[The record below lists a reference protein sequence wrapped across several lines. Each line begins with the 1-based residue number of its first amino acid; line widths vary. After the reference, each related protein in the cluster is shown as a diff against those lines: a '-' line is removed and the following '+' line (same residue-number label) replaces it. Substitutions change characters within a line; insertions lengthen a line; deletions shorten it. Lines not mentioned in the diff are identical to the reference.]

1 MYILGSAYYTLLA
14 SMCSMCTLYL
24 KRFCESVRF
33 ERMGL
38 PEVFEMNT
46 YPTIGSFLL
55 PHLNCGNYQFMS
67 KAIRTALFGNQCVF
81 LECPYFLSFSSVL
94 LGTSLGSP
102 FLPPHLWK
110 IQSSLVTP
118 LSKGWWIGYNNE
130 NRREIKFKGKAKMI
144 INSYQRPPDS
154 ISQGF
159 LERHFILPTHPP
171 VREHY
176 QCVEP
181 SWLTQELPSSA
192 WFHKPEMAT
201 GLYLPL
207 NKTAIISWTP
217 STTLLAFLQH
227 NTSHSPTLLCSS
239 TPHKS
244 QVLTVWLLLALQCC
258 HLTTPVFISGP
269 HPLKACRVFRGPP
282 HQGILC
288 RHVLSLL
295 PHNSR
300 SQNCTA

>member
-1 MYILGSAYYTLLA
+1 MSTVSALDEETILETGHQSQLFTNTLKNGYDAMYILGSAYYTLLA

-118 LSKGWWIGYNNE
+118 LSKG
-130 NRREIKFKGKAKMI
+130 
-144 INSYQRPPDS
+144 
-154 ISQGF
+154 
-159 LERHFILPTHPP
+159 
-171 VREHY
+171 
-176 QCVEP
+176 
-181 SWLTQELPSSA
+181 
-192 WFHKPEMAT
+192 
-201 GLYLPL
+201 
-207 NKTAIISWTP
+207 
-217 STTLLAFLQH
+217 
-227 NTSHSPTLLCSS
+227 
-239 TPHKS
+239 
-244 QVLTVWLLLALQCC
+244 
-258 HLTTPVFISGP
+258 
-269 HPLKACRVFRGPP
+269 
-282 HQGILC
+282 
-288 RHVLSLL
+288 
-295 PHNSR
+295 
-300 SQNCTA
+300 